1 MPFRTHRANLAVHA
15 KWAII
20 FEECIARTSPKR
32 AKKPRRGSV
41 WFARGDDN
49 DRLRPRKW
57 ILVRTTTRSFL
68 FFHDSIG
75 LAIKVGRAKFRG
87 KPCSNDDKRAGEKTR
102 APQSRFPSPFVFEI
116 FTQQSFL
123 LGSEKKK
130 KTKERERE
138 KDSSSLSLSLFFWNG
153 EGTEKK
159 KKKRE
164 ERKRRRRKRKRKSG
178 VYIIFRDER

>member
-15 KWAII
+15 KWAIV
-20 FEECIARTSPKR
+20 FEECIARTSRKR

-41 WFARGDDN
+41 RFARGDDN

-57 ILVRTTTRSFL
+57 ILVRTTNRSFL

-123 LGSEKKK
+123 LGSEKRKK
-130 KTKERERE
+130 QKRERER
-138 KDSSSLSLSLFFWNG
+138 KGFFSLSLFFWNG

>member
-15 KWAII
+15 KWAIV
-20 FEECIARTSPKR
+20 FEECIARTSRKR

-41 WFARGDDN
+41 RFARGDDN

-57 ILVRTTTRSFL
+57 ILVRTTNRSFL

-138 KDSSSLSLSLFFWNG
+138 KDSSLSLSSF
-153 EGTEKK
+153 GTAKVQ
-159 KKKRE
+159 
-164 ERKRRRRKRKRKSG
+164 RRRRRREKK
-178 VYIIFRDER
+178 EREEEERERGKAAFT

>member
-15 KWAII
+15 KWAIV
-20 FEECIARTSPKR
+20 FEECIARTSRKR

-41 WFARGDDN
+41 RFARGDDN

-138 KDSSSLSLSLFFWNG
+138 KDSSLSLSSF
-153 EGTEKK
+153 GTAKVQ
-159 KKKRE
+159 
-164 ERKRRRRKRKRKSG
+164 RRRRRREKK
-178 VYIIFRDER
+178 EREEEERERGKAAFT

>member
-15 KWAII
+15 KWAIV
-20 FEECIARTSPKR
+20 FEECIARTSRKR

-41 WFARGDDN
+41 RFARGDDN

-57 ILVRTTTRSFL
+57 ILVRTTTRTFL
-68 FFHDSIG
+68 FLPDSIG

-138 KDSSSLSLSLFFWNG
+138 KDSSLSLSSF
-153 EGTEKK
+153 GTAKVQ
-159 KKKRE
+159 
-164 ERKRRRRKRKRKSG
+164 RRRRRREKK
-178 VYIIFRDER
+178 EREEEERERGKAAFT